1 MRMPTIALVGIVSL
15 PILACGGGDLLL
27 PSSGQPS
34 QLRLVSG
41 DLQQAQTGATL
52 PDPLVVEAVDA
63 NGRPVAGSRILFRFE
78 LDPAGAQVSPD
89 TAETNA
95 SGRAAAQVRLGG
107 EAGGQPVEAVVVD
120 GPSGL
125 RVRFLLTAIAPNP
138 GGGDDGGGDDGGED
152 GGDGD
157 GGNGGEGGGDGG
169 DGDGGDGDG
178 GGEGDGDGG
187 GDDGNGGEGGDEGDG
202 GDNGDGGGNDD
213 GGSGNGGDDG
223 GDGGDDGGG
232 GDNGG
237 GNGSGDDDDDGGGG
251 DDDGDKGVDDDDKDD
266 DDSSG
271 RGKGRDG
278 ND

>member
-1 MRMPTIALVGIVSL
+1 MRMPTIALVGIASL
-15 PILACGGGDLLL
+15 PVLACGGGDLLL

-63 NGRPVAGSRILFRFE
+63 SGRPVAGSRILFRFE

-138 GGGDDGGGDDGGED
+138 GD
-152 GGDGD
+152 
-157 GGNGGEGGGDGG
+157 GGDGG
-169 DGDGGDGDG
+169 DGDGGDGG
-178 GGEGDGDGG
+178 GGGG
-187 GDDGNGGEGGDEGDG
+187 
-202 GDNGDGGGNDD
+202 
-213 GGSGNGGDDG
+213 GGSGGG
-223 GDGGDDGGG
+223 
-232 GDNGG
+232 
-237 GNGSGDDDDDGGGG
+237 SGGG
-251 DDDGDKGVDDDDKDD
+251 DDDGGNGGNDGGGGGGGDGGGRGDDGGGKGRGDDDDGEGGGDDGDKGGKGGKGVDDDDKDD
-266 DDSSG
+266 DDGSG
-271 RGKGRDG
+271 GKGRD
-278 ND
+278 DKD